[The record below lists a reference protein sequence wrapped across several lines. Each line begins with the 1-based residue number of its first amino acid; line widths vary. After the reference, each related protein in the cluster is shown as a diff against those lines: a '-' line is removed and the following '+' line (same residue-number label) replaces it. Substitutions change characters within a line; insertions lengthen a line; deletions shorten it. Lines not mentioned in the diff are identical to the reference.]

1 MNKQNI
7 CPRCFTSG
15 FNENCGTCGYRQE
28 QVLNQNVLRPF
39 KVLQNR
45 YIIGVPIGI
54 GGFGITYAAQNA
66 ESGERIAVKEY
77 FPQGIALRN
86 ADGTVQVVDGYRQA
100 FRHGLERFSMEASVL
115 QTFANVS
122 GIVRVD
128 DSFSCNGTGYIVM
141 EYLTGRTLKK
151 DAEMMGE
158 VYPFPRAAEVLRQTA
173 GALAQVHEAGLL
185 HRDISPDNIMVDKG
199 GNAKLIDFGAARA
212 YMQQQELTVMMKQGY
227 APIEQYSSTASQGCY
242 TDIYALGCTLYV
254 TLSGLK
260 VPEAPSR
267 LDGAVTP
274 PLIQLRPDI
283 PNNFAAAIDKAIEVL
298 PQNRFQTMREF
309 MLAA

>member
-28 QVLNQNVLRPF
+28 QVPDQNVLRPF

-115 QTFANVS
+115 QTFAKVS

-128 DSFSCNGTGYIVM
+128 DSFSYNGTGYIVM

-151 DAEMMGE
+151 DAEMMGG

-227 APIEQYSSTASQGCY
+227 APIWQGAEGRQYGVQ
-242 TDIYALGCTLYV
+242 
-254 TLSGLK
+254 
-260 VPEAPSR
+260 VPVLLRR
-267 LDGAVTP
+267 L
-274 PLIQLRPDI
+274 
-283 PNNFAAAIDKAIEVL
+283 
-298 PQNRFQTMREF
+298 
-309 MLAA
+309 

>member
-86 ADGTVQVVDGYRQA
+86 ADGTVQVVDGY
-100 FRHGLERFSMEASVL
+100 HP
-115 QTFANVS
+115 
-122 GIVRVD
+122 
-128 DSFSCNGTGYIVM
+128 
-141 EYLTGRTLKK
+141 KW
-151 DAEMMGE
+151 
-158 VYPFPRAAEVLRQTA
+158 
-173 GALAQVHEAGLL
+173 
-185 HRDISPDNIMVDKG
+185 HRD
-199 GNAKLIDFGAARA
+199 
-212 YMQQQELTVMMKQGY
+212 
-227 APIEQYSSTASQGCY
+227 
-242 TDIYALGCTLYV
+242 YV
-254 TLSGLK
+254 SR
-260 VPEAPSR
+260 VP
-267 LDGAVTP
+267 
-274 PLIQLRPDI
+274 
-283 PNNFAAAIDKAIEVL
+283 
-298 PQNRFQTMREF
+298 
-309 MLAA
+309 

>member
-1 MNKQNI
+1 MVHAAIVRSKCLI
-7 CPRCFTSG
+7 RTC
-15 FNENCGTCGYRQE
+15 CGRSRFCKTAI
-28 QVLNQNVLRPF
+28 LS
-39 KVLQNR
+39 
-45 YIIGVPIGI
+45 GVPIGI

-151 DAEMMGE
+151 DAEIMGE
-158 VYPFPRAAEVLRQTA
+158 STL
-173 GALAQVHEAGLL
+173 
-185 HRDISPDNIMVDKG
+185 S
-199 GNAKLIDFGAARA
+199 
-212 YMQQQELTVMMKQGY
+212 QELPRCCVKQR
-227 APIEQYSSTASQGCY
+227 
-242 TDIYALGCTLYV
+242 V
-254 TLSGLK
+254 H
-260 VPEAPSR
+260 
-267 LDGAVTP
+267 
-274 PLIQLRPDI
+274 
-283 PNNFAAAIDKAIEVL
+283 
-298 PQNRFQTMREF
+298 
-309 MLAA
+309 

>member
-28 QVLNQNVLRPF
+28 QALNQNVLRPF

-100 FRHGLERFSMEASVL
+100 FRHGLERFSIIITGDTPLTEDELSEVIGRLRAVNDLTEHFPSEL
-115 QTFANVS
+115 DTEE
-122 GIVRVD
+122 GG
-128 DSFSCNGTGYIVM
+128 GTGY
-141 EYLTGRTLKK
+141 GR
-151 DAEMMGE
+151 
-158 VYPFPRAAEVLRQTA
+158 F
-173 GALAQVHEAGLL
+173 
-185 HRDISPDNIMVDKG
+185 
-199 GNAKLIDFGAARA
+199 
-212 YMQQQELTVMMKQGY
+212 
-227 APIEQYSSTASQGCY
+227 
-242 TDIYALGCTLYV
+242 
-254 TLSGLK
+254 
-260 VPEAPSR
+260 
-267 LDGAVTP
+267 
-274 PLIQLRPDI
+274 
-283 PNNFAAAIDKAIEVL
+283 
-298 PQNRFQTMREF
+298 
-309 MLAA
+309 